1 MEEFLAEG
9 KGVFWIMTEKEKGG
23 GSTAG
28 GKKEPILGEPRTNQ
42 VPLEAEEGMTELAPQ
57 PKEVLVEDKL
67 RELIDN
73 SSHDRV
79 YNLSTLNQILSSWFP
94 QESPDNEMVIEVLWK
109 LREKGYVIYRHYY
122 KIIPPVAT
130 IKSGKVDDRYNIPQ
144 AELVFNDLA
153 EFRKEVLEGKQFRVL
168 SPKASTLLEKVKERD
183 EYLDV
188 LLRTKADFSNYQK
201 RMKRELES
209 MGRYATQDLVKALIP
224 AMDHLSRAIKSAGSS
239 AAGERATNSE
249 SLRKFLDGLQLIQNE
264 FLKALEGT
272 GVKNVEGTV
281 GQPFNPEFHEAF
293 LEEEDA
299 KLPHHTI
306 LEMLEPG
313 FVLHDRVLKPAKV
326 KVSKKP
332 ALHEG
337 KPGQEAPPAKE
348 ESLPETKPDSPQAE
362 KNDG

>member
-1 MEEFLAEG
+1 M
-9 KGVFWIMTEKEKGG
+9 VEKEKTRSEQSQGPDPESALG
-23 GSTAG
+23 EKEGSTSG
-28 GKKEPILGEPRTNQ
+28 GPEGTSPAPRKPGTNQ
-42 VPLEAEEGMTELAPQ
+42 VPVEAEEGATEAIPPLEAGPPTEKGVELAE
-57 PKEVLVEDKL
+57 KE
-67 RELIDN
+67 
-73 SSHDRV
+73 
-79 YNLSTLNQILSSWFP
+79 F
-94 QESPDNEMVIEVLWK
+94 
-109 LREKGYVIYRHYY
+109 
-122 KIIPPVAT
+122 
-130 IKSGKVDDRYNIPQ
+130 
-144 AELVFNDLA
+144 AEL
-153 EFRKEVLEGKQFRVL
+153 KK
-168 SPKASTLLEKVKERD
+168 KVEERD

-209 MGRYATQDLVKALIP
+209 MGRYATQELVKALIP

-239 AAGERATNSE
+239 AAGERGTNSE
-249 SLRKFLDGLQLIQNE
+249 GLRKFLDGLQLIQNE

-299 KLPHHTI
+299 QLPHHTI

-313 FVLHDRVLKPAKV
+313 FILHDRVLKPAKV

-348 ESLPETKPDSPQAE
+348 ESIPEIKPDSPQANQ
-362 KNDG
+362 NDG

>member
-1 MEEFLAEG
+1 M
-9 KGVFWIMTEKEKGG
+9 VEKEKTRSEQSQGPDPESALG
-23 GSTAG
+23 EKEGSTSG
-28 GKKEPILGEPRTNQ
+28 GPEGTSPAPRKPGTNQ
-42 VPLEAEEGMTELAPQ
+42 VPVEAEEGATEAIPPLEAGPPTEKGVELAE
-57 PKEVLVEDKL
+57 KE
-67 RELIDN
+67 
-73 SSHDRV
+73 
-79 YNLSTLNQILSSWFP
+79 F
-94 QESPDNEMVIEVLWK
+94 
-109 LREKGYVIYRHYY
+109 
-122 KIIPPVAT
+122 
-130 IKSGKVDDRYNIPQ
+130 
-144 AELVFNDLA
+144 AEL
-153 EFRKEVLEGKQFRVL
+153 KK
-168 SPKASTLLEKVKERD
+168 KVEERD

-209 MGRYATQDLVKALIP
+209 MGRYATQELVKALIP
-224 AMDHLSRAIKSAGSS
+224 AMDHLSRAIKSAGSHPPQ
-239 AAGERATNSE
+239 AEGERGTNSE
-249 SLRKFLDGLQLIQNE
+249 GLRKFLDGLQLIQNE

-299 KLPHHTI
+299 QLPHHTI

-313 FVLHDRVLKPAKV
+313 FILHDRVLKPAKV

-348 ESLPETKPDSPQAE
+348 ESIPEIKPDSPQANQ
-362 KNDG
+362 NDG

>member
-1 MEEFLAEG
+1 M
-9 KGVFWIMTEKEKGG
+9 VEKEKTRSEQSQGPDPESTSGG
-23 GSTAG
+23 PEGTSPA
-28 GKKEPILGEPRTNQ
+28 PRKPGTNQ
-42 VPLEAEEGMTELAPQ
+42 VPVEAEEGATEAVP
-57 PKEVLVEDKL
+57 
-67 RELIDN
+67 
-73 SSHDRV
+73 SSA
-79 YNLSTLNQILSSWFP
+79 LGGPPT
-94 QESPDNEMVIEVLWK
+94 
-109 LREKGYVIYRHYY
+109 EKGVELTEEEFAGL
-122 KIIPPVAT
+122 K
-130 IKSGKVDDRYNIPQ
+130 KKV
-144 AELVFNDLA
+144 E
-153 EFRKEVLEGKQFRVL
+153 
-168 SPKASTLLEKVKERD
+168 ERD

-239 AAGERATNSE
+239 AAGERGTNSE

-264 FLKALEGT
+264 FLKALEGA

-299 KLPHHTI
+299 QLPHHTV
-306 LEMLEPG
+306 LETLEPG
-313 FVLHDRVLKPAKV
+313 FILHDRVLKPAKV

-332 ALHEG
+332 ALHEE

-348 ESLPETKPDSPQAE
+348 ESLPEIKHDSPQADQ
-362 KNDG
+362 NDG